1 MRRRNH
7 RTVSLLMCGA
17 FVLLNASFSQA
28 QVTSVD
34 NYRDSVR
41 AGARTTYLDLLKE
54 IFPDVEMAA
63 AAGHD
68 AIAHTSVKLNHL
80 FGDYRDKV
88 YRGEMKI
95 SSIESPGDQSRNKN
109 RRLLL
114 VHVNSDDGELFTW
127 GGISIL
133 ALFQLEPAVK
143 LLDAA
148 DVQADQSAS
157 FWEEKS
163 LLPVSS
169 LEDAVIIANTHH
181 NSSQGYLGLALVAP
195 EKDRLRTIFEL
206 PVLLNTNVCGKSFS
220 QTPNISSLRSAKG
233 ARYNISIN
241 IKLVKEPDDE
251 SCEKRTRG
259 FTKYYKALLVWNASK
274 RQYESRGIALDQL
287 SKFNEKNF

>member
-1 MRRRNH
+1 MLRRAC

-17 FVLLNASFSQA
+17 FVLLNAALSQA
-28 QVTSVD
+28 QVTSVAD
-34 NYRDSVR
+34 YRNPVH

-54 IFPDVEMAA
+54 IFPDLEMAS
-63 AAGHD
+63 AAGNE
-68 AIAHTSVKLNHL
+68 ATAHTTVKLNHL

-95 SSIESPGDQSRNKN
+95 SSIESPGDQGRNKN

-114 VHVNSDDGELFTW
+114 VQVTSDDGELFNW

-143 LLDAA
+143 LLDAG
-148 DVQADQSAS
+148 DVQADRFTS

-169 LEDAVIIANTHH
+169 HEDAFIIANTHH
-181 NSSQGYLGLALVAP
+181 NSSQGYLRLALVAP
-195 EKDRLRTIFEL
+195 EKDRLRMIFEL
-206 PVLLNTNVCGKSFS
+206 PTLLNTNACGNSFS
-220 QTPNISSLRSAKG
+220 QTPSISTLRSARG

-241 IKLVKEPDDE
+241 IKLVKEADDE

-259 FTKYYKALLVWNASK
+259 FTKYYKTLLVWNPST
-274 RQYESRGIALDQL
+274 RQYASRGTALERL
-287 SKFNEKNF
+287 SRFNEKNY